1 MGQIRATLAHAI
13 SLMMLLNVPSTV
25 GLIVL
30 ADPIVRVIFEHG
42 SFSAT
47 DTAATASALRFYALG
62 LLGYSVVRIVSPAFY
77 ALGRSRTPVMI
88 SAASV
93 VANVALNLALV
104 GLMGYRGLALGTSL
118 TALLNAALQILLIR
132 REIGGVDGR
141 TIAASF
147 GRVSLAAAVMG
158 VAAAAAEWL
167 LRQWLPGES
176 LGLQALRLG
185 WSIALAMVVLFAAAW
200 ALRIPELAEL
210 RALVVR
216 RVGRRSGE

>member
-1 MGQIRATLAHAI
+1 
-13 SLMMLLNVPSTV
+13 
-25 GLIVL
+25 
-30 ADPIVRVIFEHG
+30 
-42 SFSAT
+42 
-47 DTAATASALRFYALG
+47 
-62 LLGYSVVRIVSPAFY
+62 
-77 ALGRSRTPVMI
+77 
-88 SAASV
+88 
-93 VANVALNLALV
+93 
-104 GLMGYRGLALGTSL
+104 MGYRGLALGTSL